1 MKIRPDIIWTVTGSD
16 GGAGEVQVFEAVRLA
31 RRFLFIILMLR
42 LFIMSTGKLSLVA
55 TPIGNLEDITFRAI
69 RTLKECDYV
78 LCEDT
83 RVTGK
88 LLHHYEIKAKM
99 HRYDAHTSES
109 AHQQILDDLEDGKH
123 IALVSDAGTPGISDP
138 GVLLIKRA
146 REAGSLIEAIPGPSA
161 VTTAVSLAGIAG
173 NQFSFLGFVPNKK
186 GRETFF
192 KELHDYDHPVVF
204 FESTHRIIK
213 TLESLE
219 RALPETTVYI
229 GRELTKM
236 HEEMLVGSATELLRI
251 IADTPVKQKGEFVVI
266 TDIKK

>member
-1 MKIRPDIIWTVTGSD
+1 M
-16 GGAGEVQVFEAVRLA
+16 
-31 RRFLFIILMLR
+31 
-42 LFIMSTGKLSLVA
+42 GKLSLVA
-55 TPIGNLEDITFRAI
+55 TPIGNLEDITLRAI

-88 LLHHYEIKAKM
+88 LLHHYEISAKM

-138 GVLLIKRA
+138 GVLLIERA
-146 REAGSLIEAIPGPSA
+146 REAGTLIEAIPGPSA

-173 NQFSFLGFVPNKK
+173 NQFSFLGFVPQKK

-192 KELHDYDHPVVF
+192 KSLKDYGHPVVF

-219 RALPETTVYI
+219 QTFPETAIYI

-236 HEEMLVGSATELLRI
+236 HEEMLVGSATEI
-251 IADTPVKQKGEFVVI
+251 IRTLSDNPVRQKGEFVVI
-266 TDIKK
+266 VDCRT

>member
-1 MKIRPDIIWTVTGSD
+1 M
-16 GGAGEVQVFEAVRLA
+16 
-31 RRFLFIILMLR
+31 
-42 LFIMSTGKLSLVA
+42 GKLSLVA
-55 TPIGNLEDITFRAI
+55 TPIGNLEDITLRAI

-109 AHQQILDDLEDGKH
+109 AHQQILDDLEAGKH

-146 REAGSLIEAIPGPSA
+146 RAAGSLIEAIPGASA
-161 VTTAVSLAGIAG
+161 VTAVVSLAGIAG
-173 NQFSFLGFVPNKK
+173 NQFSFLGFIPHKK
-186 GRETFF
+186 GRQTFF
-192 KELHDYDHPVVF
+192 KSLATFAHPTVF
-204 FESTHRIIK
+204 FESTHRILK
-213 TLESLE
+213 TLESLAKE
-219 RALPETTVYI
+219 YPEATLYL

-236 HEEMLVGSATELLRI
+236 HEELLVGTAAEIYDILEK
-251 IADTPVKQKGEFVVI
+251 TPVKQKGEFAVI
-266 TDIKK
+266 VDITN